1 MMNKR
6 HSNQTLK
13 KGEMN
18 LVQNLYDAFFS
29 SRINSDAPTTEE
41 KNTLPL
47 KKEIPPHT
55 KVPFSHELKMLVERY
70 GEFETLEVELQELL
84 TVLPRR
90 RARVD
95 SYNMLVKWLEK
106 QNIVLKIK
114 SRKTH

>member
-1 MMNKR
+1 MNKDTITK
-6 HSNQTLK
+6 HK
-13 KGEMN
+13 KGDMN

-29 SRINSDAPTTEE
+29 SRINSDSPTTEE

-55 KVPFSHELKMLVERY
+55 KVPFSQELKMLVERY
-70 GEFETLEVELQELL
+70 GEFTELEVELQELI

-90 RARVD
+90 RTRVD
-95 SYNMLVKWLEK
+95 SYNRLVGWLAK
-106 QNIVLKIK
+106 QNIVLNIK